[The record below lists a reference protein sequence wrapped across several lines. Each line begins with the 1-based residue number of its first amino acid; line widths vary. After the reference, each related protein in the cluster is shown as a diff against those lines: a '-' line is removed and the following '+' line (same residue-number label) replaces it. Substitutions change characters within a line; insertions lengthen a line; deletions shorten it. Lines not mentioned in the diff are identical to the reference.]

1 MKIISLLKNYNY
13 KKILQSKFFKIV
25 AVVFVL
31 LIICFFSFRN
41 MVLRS
46 VLKKRIASFE
56 KTYNAKIDI
65 KDIYFTRFSNVNLD
79 TVTFLSPNNDSI
91 FVGDKVLID
100 LKLFPMIVG
109 KIRLNALELYH
120 SNLYIAKVDSAY
132 NFSFLLKKK
141 KVANEDTIVVRD
153 YADRFETMFSAIF
166 DKMPNKVLLDSFKL
180 IHQYNQQRYVYS
192 LSQLLIED
200 EEFDTKV
207 NISGGT
213 SRIVWNIKGFIDKSN
228 RVLGFKWFSDSG
240 FVKLPFIA
248 RNYNLNIEFDTI
260 NCELKS
266 NEYDD
271 DVFKIKGLAYLRNF
285 KILHPK
291 ISKEKVILKSA
302 GFDFACNV
310 GKDYYEIDSSSTV
323 YYEKLNFHPY
333 FKYRPK
339 PSKQVTLII
348 NKEKFEAQSLFGSL
362 PEGLFDNLQK
372 IEVEGDLSYH
382 LDFFV
387 DVARLDSL
395 RFTSSLDKYNFK
407 IKKFGNTNFLLL
419 NEPFIYTAYEHGF
432 PVKSFE
438 VGPASSSFISY
449 SDIPRKMIE
458 SVLNSEDG
466 AFFYHRGFIE
476 DAFKQSIAE
485 NIKQKRF
492 ARGGSTI
499 SMQLVKN
506 VFLNRNKTVA
516 RKFEEILIVWLIEN
530 NRLCSKERML
540 EIYFNVIEWG
550 PVVYGIK
557 DAAWFY
563 FKKQPSQ
570 LTTSECI
577 YLASI
582 VPAPKAYKYSFDENG
597 NLKPTLE
604 VYFNK
609 IASKLVQKEVISQE
623 EANTVYV
630 NQVKLKGE
638 ALLYLSKSDSLQ
650 VDSSLI
656 LNNILEVN
664 L

>member
-1 MKIISLLKNYNY
+1 MFLKNYNY
-13 KKILQSKFFKIV
+13 KNIMQSAFIKIV

-31 LIICFFSFRN
+31 LIICFISFRN
-41 MVLRS
+41 MILRNVLR
-46 VLKKRIASFE
+46 KKIASFE

-65 KDIYFTRFSNVNLD
+65 KDIYFTRFSNVNID

-91 FVGDKVLID
+91 FTSNKVLID

-109 KIRLNALELYH
+109 KIRLNALELHH
-120 SNLYIAKVDSAY
+120 SNLYISKLDSSY
-132 NFSFLLKKK
+132 NISFLLNKRKSK
-141 KVANEDTIVVRD
+141 NIDSVVVRS
-153 YADRFETMFSAIF
+153 YADRFETMFAAIF
-166 DKMPNKVLLDSFKL
+166 DKLPNKFLLDSFKL
-180 IHQYNQQRYVYS
+180 FHLYNKQRYVYS

-207 NISGGT
+207 NITGDT
-213 SRIVWNIKGFIDKSN
+213 TKIVWNIKGFIDKSN

-240 FVKLPFIA
+240 IVKLPFINK
-248 RNYNLNIEFDTI
+248 NYNLNIEFDTV

-266 NEYDD
+266 NELDKNI
-271 DVFKIKGLAYLRNF
+271 FKITGLAYLKNF
-285 KILHPK
+285 NILHPK
-291 ISKEKVILKSA
+291 ISNEKVILKSA
-302 GFDFACNV
+302 GFDFACNI
-310 GKDYYEIDSSSTV
+310 GKDYFEIDSSSTV
-323 YYEKLNFHPY
+323 YYERLNFHPY
-333 FKYRPK
+333 LKYRPN
-339 PSKQVTLII
+339 PSKQLTLII
-348 NKEKFEAQSLFGSL
+348 NKEKFEAQYLFGSL
-362 PEGLFDNLQK
+362 PEGLFNNLQN

-382 LDFFV
+382 LNFFV
-387 DVARLDSL
+387 DVAKLDSL
-395 RFTSSLDKYNFK
+395 QFSSSLDKYNFK
-407 IKKFGNTNFLLL
+407 IKKFGNTNLSFI
-419 NEPFIYTAYEHGF
+419 NEPFTYTAYEHGV

-438 VGPASSSFISY
+438 IGADNPNYTSY
-449 SDIPRKMIE
+449 PEIPKKMLE

-466 AFFYHRGFIE
+466 AFFYHKGFIE

-540 EIYFNVIEWG
+540 EIYFNIIEWG
-550 PVVYGIK
+550 PMVYGVK
-557 DAAWFY
+557 EAAWFY

-582 VPAPKAYKYSFDENG
+582 VPAPKAYRYSFDENRC
-597 NLKPTLE
+597 LRPTFE

-609 IASKLVQKEVISQE
+609 IASKLLQKEVISQE
-623 EANTVYV
+623 EANAVNV

-638 ALLYLSKSDSLQ
+638 ALLYLAKPDSLHFDSLQ
-650 VDSSLI
+650 I
-656 LNNILEVN
+656 LNNILELN
-664 L
+664 Y